1 MIEQSNSFY
10 QNIRSAQGNQKIF
23 DFGCACHL
31 AHFCAAKGAEEL
43 SANVQDFVIDTY
55 YHFRRRPKWKK
66 QLTVFMNFNNT
77 VTKLEK

>member
-55 YHFRRRPKWKK
+55 YHFRRRPK
-66 QLTVFMNFNNT
+66 
-77 VTKLEK
+77 